1 MKLLQA
7 FWKLFKKS
15 VKKEKKEPKKIAV
28 DKDFSLKAEPKQLVI
43 SPEPS
48 PPIRKKIEKI
58 HIQVGLD
65 FGTSCTKFVFSQQ
78 GRRFFKVLSFKH
90 NLPIYPNFSLPSL
103 AAIDKQGELL
113 LGTEAAKFLSDKE
126 WDFGFQRFKV
136 IVAGNYDDSLRDQKT
151 EEKFYKYR
159 DSNQYH
165 KSFTPEKLTSIYI
178 AYAMKEARSLITK
191 LPEYEDA
198 ELDIAF
204 NICMPIEHIENNSV
218 RMAFEDIFTKAEA
231 IELAWQDLGDSFNPV
246 KDDPSLEH
254 FPSDQEK
261 RVFAIPEAIA
271 SIASYLIS
279 LRRED
284 GLHAVIDLGAGT
296 TDISIC
302 NLVSPGGESQ
312 SIWYA
317 AKNLPFGTINIERLI
332 ADFVR
337 DCHADEKECKCSDVY
352 EILLSLRSS
361 NFSNGK
367 YAHQKA
373 VLYRSAWDELGAIRE
388 SSHYRHAW
396 GGAYNHLKS
405 QTKWEKVEVFLCG
418 GGASL
423 PFASDV
429 FSIPWWDLIKG
440 PYQVSR
446 LPIPDDYDSGEADAP
461 FERMAVAYG
470 LAIPKPSLETY
481 TMPKDAPDQTPPKLH
496 YVLPDRDEIYAK

>member
-15 VKKEKKEPKKIAV
+15 VKKKKKEPKKIAV
-28 DKDFSLKAEPKQLVI
+28 DKDFSLKPEPKQLDI
-43 SPEPS
+43 TPEPS

-65 FGTSCTKFVFSQQ
+65 FGTSCTKLVFSQQ
-78 GRRFFKVLSFKH
+78 GRRFSKVLSFKH

-136 IVAGNYDDSLRDQKT
+136 IVAGKYDDSLRDQKT
-151 EEKFYKYR
+151 EENFYKYR
-159 DSNQYH
+159 DSNKYH

-178 AYAMKEARSLITK
+178 AYTIKEARSLISK

-198 ELDIAF
+198 ELDVAF
-204 NICMPIEHIENNSV
+204 NICMPIEHIENNEV
-218 RMAFEDIFTKAEA
+218 RMAFEGIFTKAEA
-231 IELAWQDLGDSFNPV
+231 IELAWQDLGDCFNPV
-246 KDDPSLEH
+246 KDDPSREH

-261 RVFAIPEAIA
+261 RVFAIPEAVA

-317 AKNLPFGTINIERLI
+317 AKNLPFGTVNIERLI
-332 ADFVR
+332 ANFVR
-337 DCHADEKECKCSDVY
+337 DCHGDEVECKCADVY
-352 EILLSLRSS
+352 EILLSLRSP
-361 NFSNGK
+361 NFINGK

-373 VLYRSAWDELGAIRE
+373 VLYRSAQDELEAIRK
-388 SSHYRHAW
+388 SSQYRHIW
-396 GGAYNHLKS
+396 TEAYKHLIGTS
-405 QTKWEKVEVFLCG
+405 LWEGVEVFLCG
-418 GGASL
+418 GGASM
-423 PFASDV
+423 PFADNV
-429 FSIPWWDLIKG
+429 FSIPWWHMIPGLY
-440 PYQVSR
+440 PVSK
-446 LPIPDDYDSGEADAP
+446 LPIPDDYDPGEAEAP

-470 LAIPKPSLETY
+470 LAIPKPTLETY
-481 TMPKDAPDQTPPKLH
+481 VMPKDAPDQTPPKLP
-496 YVLPDRDEIYAK
+496 YLLLDRDEIYAK